1 MLAQRY
7 NLIKEDGV
15 KIQEIVSTNL
25 TLFKA
30 TEDSDHW
37 RNYLDYV
44 DDMILDGFFNA
55 VQCSLAYLLEN
66 TELNAPDI
74 MPLMEARLVLTALFM
89 PCF

>member
-1 MLAQRY
+1 M
-7 NLIKEDGV
+7 
-15 KIQEIVSTNL
+15 KIQEIVTTNL
-25 TLFKA
+25 SLFKA

-66 TELNAPDI
+66 TEINAPDI
-74 MPLMEARLVLTALFM
+74 LPLMEARYDEYAFGKYMFVSPDLVH
-89 PCF
+89 